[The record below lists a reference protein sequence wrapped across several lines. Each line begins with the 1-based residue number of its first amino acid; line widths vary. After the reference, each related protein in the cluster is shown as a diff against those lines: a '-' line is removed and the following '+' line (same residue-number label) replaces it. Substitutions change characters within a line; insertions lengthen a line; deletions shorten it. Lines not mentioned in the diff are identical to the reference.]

1 MLPLPGLALDPDANL
16 HVVPHLGIDFM
27 HEIPLGHARPWPDIV
42 GFDLR
47 NLRHAHLAVFATLV
61 RLIVP
66 LAGLLGAEGRLP
78 NLPLAR
84 LVTKPAA
91 HARVV
96 RCIRMES
103 IDVNAALGRLSLVSP
118 FADFLPGAF
127 ANLYLENDFPIK
139 LAEQTPTDLRDF
151 VGGTRLDP
159 GNNRPGCFLIP
170 VAFAFIVRFSVI
182 PAFNRPADRAENV
195 LSNLPRPRFFF
206 MPSPH
211 SNIVIRARLQA
222 VHLDFTMGGLG
233 SMLPLTRLALDSRS
247 QLDIVRQLALR
258 IAHQLPPEDSY
269 VRFGLALDPGHAQI
283 NLPAFAVVSFTVSF
297 PFTIVV
303 AFAVVSFTVSFPLSI
318 AVAFIVVAPQG
329 LERVLLDLPEPSN
342 IVYPATNADLV
353 KLPRLQAIDGN
364 PGFDRLGSSIPFRW
378 SPIETPA

>member
-1 MLPLPGLALDPDANL
+1 MLPLPSLALDPDANL
-16 HVVPHLGIDFM
+16 HVVPHLGIHFM

-61 RLIVP
+61 RGIVP

-78 NLPLAR
+78 NLPLAG

-96 RCIRMES
+96 RCIRMET
-103 IDVNAALGRLSLVSP
+103 IHVDTALGRLGLVP
-118 FADFLPGAF
+118 PLADFLPGAF
-127 ANLYLENDFPIK
+127 ANLHLENDFPIK
-139 LAEQTPTDLRDF
+139 LTEQAPSNLCDF

-159 GNNRPGCFLIP
+159 GNDWPDIFIFA
-170 VAFAFIVRFSVI
+170 VAVRFTIASI
-182 PAFNRPADRAENV
+182 DLSTHRRENV
-195 LSNLPRPRFFF
+195 FSNLPWPRFFF

-211 SNIVIRARLQA
+211 SNIVNRARLQA

-269 VRFGLALDPGHAQI
+269 VRFGLALDPGQSQI
-283 NLPAFAVVSFTVSF
+283 RLP
-297 PFTIVV
+297 

-329 LERVLLDLPEPSN
+329 LERVLLDLPGPSN

-353 KLPRLQAIDGN
+353 KLSRLQSINGN

-378 SPIETPA
+378 SPVEAPA